1 MNVKEQEVIIILLL
15 LRKLQLHKSNMP
27 SKKSPVNVDLNW
39 KAVTNANG
47 IESLHG
53 NGYALELKRRFAG
66 IFNGDAW

>member
-1 MNVKEQEVIIILLL
+1 
-15 LRKLQLHKSNMP
+15 MP